1 MTLFSSCI
9 YVCKGLLMVSVLCPL
24 WVAGDWVIFFNH
36 LLFFCR
42 LAVWRFFG
50 LGDASGSDSRAQ
62 RFKIRGHGHLQR
74 FHHVRTRGG
83 CELRPAGPSECLFHH
98 HFHIHHFLYHGNVVP
113 GICAKSKY
121 PPTQYTHP
129 IILGVHF
136 EKYMYLNCIA
146 LAGWRWFINMIKV
159 EESNSCLILTCST

>member
-1 MTLFSSCI
+1 
-9 YVCKGLLMVSVLCPL
+9 MVSVFMGCGVTGLYFPNT
-24 WVAGDWVIFFNH
+24 W
-36 LLFFCR
+36 LFFH

-50 LGDASGSDSRAQ
+50 LGDPSGSDSRAQ

-121 PPTQYTHP
+121 PPAQ
-129 IILGVHF
+129 
-136 EKYMYLNCIA
+136 
-146 LAGWRWFINMIKV
+146 
-159 EESNSCLILTCST
+159 S